1 MNIKL
6 ILKSGAV
13 LLTALLLVAVGIA
26 YGVTVISRGVEGFV
40 SVTAEISIDEAI
52 GLYHVDAGGNPGA
65 PLTTADFGTISLDPF
80 GTATPTEVLTVWV
93 ENGTGTSFKLTVDDQ
108 SAGVGGI
115 DTFQIGEVVYAPSG
129 QPLSTMPDPEIVLV
143 PGQLVLL
150 DLSLE
155 FSDVVIGDYGLTV
168 RFNAEE
174 ILQSAPTPDGL
185 VGWWP
190 GDGDSDD
197 LSPNNN
203 HGTITGDGTFVPG
216 MVGQAFSFGGTG
228 FVEIPYD
235 PVLDLNHFTI
245 ELWVNPA
252 TVDSGYQAL
261 VGKGFSPY
269 AASLWLFNDKVEVW
283 FDPLQNPKVLS
294 ITSLTPSQWYH
305 LAATYDGAEVNIYI
319 DGSLDATA
327 LSEVVPVTTFGRL
340 FLGVNEGGLWY
351 DGLLD
356 EVSIYN

>member
-168 RFNAEE
+168 RFNAE
-174 ILQSAPTPDGL
+174 
-185 VGWWP
+185 V
-190 GDGDSDD
+190 
-197 LSPNNN
+197 
-203 HGTITGDGTFVPG
+203 
-216 MVGQAFSFGGTG
+216 
-228 FVEIPYD
+228 
-235 PVLDLNHFTI
+235 
-245 ELWVNPA
+245 
-252 TVDSGYQAL
+252 
-261 VGKGFSPY
+261 
-269 AASLWLFNDKVEVW
+269 
-283 FDPLQNPKVLS
+283 
-294 ITSLTPSQWYH
+294 
-305 LAATYDGAEVNIYI
+305 
-319 DGSLDATA
+319 
-327 LSEVVPVTTFGRL
+327 R
-340 FLGVNEGGLWY
+340 
-351 DGLLD
+351 
-356 EVSIYN
+356 